1 MLGISGLTCQILHVS
16 ALILAPA
23 EPGRRMGATVL
34 FFLATGLFAWSLTT
48 AQRARVGLGLAFSS
62 TAPSA
67 LAMSGPYRYV
77 RHPIYASYLLA
88 WLAGSL
94 GTTWVPAG
102 LAIVAMGWQYA
113 AAARQEEREIDR
125 GPFGMAYDAYRRHTP
140 AIVPGILVSRH
151 RTRGSR

>member
-1 MLGISGLTCQILHVS
+1 MGESRTGFGLQFNGALRTRDERAIPLRS
-16 ALILAPA
+16 A
-23 EPGRRMGATVL
+23 
-34 FFLATGLFAWSLTT
+34 SD
-48 AQRARVGLGLAFSS
+48 
-62 TAPSA
+62 
-67 LAMSGPYRYV
+67 
-77 RHPIYASYLLA
+77 YASFLLA
-88 WLAGSL
+88 WPAGSL

-102 LAIVAMGWQYA
+102 LAIVATGWQNA